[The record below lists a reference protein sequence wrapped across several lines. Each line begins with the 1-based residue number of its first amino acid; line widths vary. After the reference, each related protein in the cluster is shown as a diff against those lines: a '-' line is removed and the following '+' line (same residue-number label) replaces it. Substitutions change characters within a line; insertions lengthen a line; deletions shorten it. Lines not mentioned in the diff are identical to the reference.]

1 MGNPAH
7 AVMYGDR
14 ERTNER
20 TNTRLLGDTRHT
32 THFTRHRRP
41 GPYVTLS
48 LCAHTLPKKRTR
60 DAPRAGTVSTS
71 LHLTPP
77 TSICALRPP
86 VFTSA
91 VRVLMALCAP
101 AGWVMQVLLRPP
113 GHSLGSQRVRVHRD
127 VSLHPRS
134 SRFAP
139 PSRISG
145 SKRTA
150 ERRKVARRQLPLTTR
165 APGWLALGSS
175 LRQQGGRRVQI
186 DRRAV
191 KVWRVLGGGTAPVSH

>member
-1 MGNPAH
+1 MCARETPCEARTRAIGCTPRFPCLYTDTIHCPSFLCLPRTVRVSSALVH
-7 AVMYGDR
+7 LSSPETESR
-14 ERTNER
+14 ER
-20 TNTRLLGDTRHT
+20 DPHT
-32 THFTRHRRP
+32 HSPTHTQSAR
-41 GPYVTLS
+41 G
-48 LCAHTLPKKRTR
+48 
-60 DAPRAGTVSTS
+60 RAR
-71 LHLTPP
+71 
-77 TSICALRPP
+77 A
-86 VFTSA
+86 
-91 VRVLMALCAP
+91 
-101 AGWVMQVLLRPP
+101 
-113 GHSLGSQRVRVHRD
+113 LGSLEGSVC
-127 VSLHPRS
+127 PRS